1 MKKLR
6 KPVYFA
12 CGYNTISLGTGRSE
26 FHPKKPRPGLEE
38 YIKEAGQGVIAQIS
52 DAKHIDEGII
62 SNFIAARFNRQAHL
76 AAMIPMIDKAL
87 VHKPCSRVEGAC
99 ASGGLALSNAVRS
112 VLAETA
118 DVVLVIGVEVQNTVK
133 AIYGADYLAA
143 AGHYKAERKNGHAYF
158 FPGKFSDRA
167 GAYYEKFGEEAARK
181 AMAHWYVQAIENART
196 CENAQEFENKASDLL
211 SLGMKSPNPKGFVDH
226 LNLFDCS
233 KVSDGASAIICASEE
248 GLQKLGIAKD
258 KAVQVIGVGQSEDD
272 LTQAPED
279 LTRLTTTQDAVQK
292 AYNMAGISAE
302 KVGVIELHDCFSITG
317 ILALEAAGFA
327 AHGKGGDIVIN
338 GDTKRGGK
346 MPVNTTGGLVGY
358 GHPTGATG
366 IRQMIDVCNQ
376 VTGQAGNSQIDMT
389 NERPYGLTI
398 NMGGNDRTVVSMVVK
413 KVE

>member
-52 DAKHIDEGII
+52 DAKHIDEGIM
-62 SNFIAARFNRQAHL
+62 SNFIAARFNKQAHL
-76 AAMIPMIDKAL
+76 AAMIPMIDSAL
-87 VHKPCSRVEGAC
+87 VYKPCSRVEGAC
-99 ASGGLALSNAVRS
+99 ASGGLALANAVRS
-112 VLAETA
+112 ILAETA

-143 AGHYKAERKNGHAYF
+143 AGHYRDERKNGHAYF

-167 GAYYEKFGEEAARK
+167 GAYYEKFGLESTRE

-196 CENAQEFENKASDLL
+196 CKNAQEFENKAADLL
-211 SLGMKSPNPKGFVDH
+211 SLGMKSPNPRGFVDH

-248 GLQKLGIAKD
+248 GLAKLGVAKE
-258 KAVQVIGVGQSEDD
+258 KAVQVMGVGQSEDD
-272 LTQAPED
+272 LTQAPKD
-279 LTRLTTTQDAVQK
+279 LTRMTTTQNAVEK
-292 AYNMAGISAE
+292 AYEMAGISAD

-317 ILALEAAGFA
+317 LLVLEAAGFA
-327 AHGKGGDIVIN
+327 EHGKGGELIVK
-338 GDTKRGGK
+338 GDTKRSGK
-346 MPVNTTGGLVGY
+346 IPVNTTGGLVGY

-376 VTGQAGNSQIDMT
+376 VTGQAGDSQIDMT
-389 NERPYGLTI
+389 EERPYGLTI
-398 NMGGNDRTVVSMVVK
+398 NMGGNDRTAVSMVVK
-413 KVE
+413 KAN